1 MYTYQIIIGNEINS
15 FINEIARLRIDVFR
29 EFPYLYDGDIASE
42 EVYLS
47 KFSEVKEASVVLVIE
62 ASKVIGAFTGLPMAF
77 EDASIQ
83 AYIPKENLSTAY
95 YFSEIVLNKDYRN
108 QGIGLKMF
116 DMLEEYVLSL
126 QKYTVFY
133 LATVNRT
140 EDHPSKPINYKSLD
154 SYWRNKGYQKTGVNC
169 FLIWKEVNEEV
180 ASEKSLT
187 IWEKKI
193 VF

>member
-1 MYTYQIIIGNEINS
+1 VFLRNFFDAMYTYQIIIGNEINS

-77 EDASIQ
+77 EEASIQ
-83 AYIPKENLSTAY
+83 GYIPKENLSTAY

-133 LATVNRT
+133 LATVNIT
-140 EDHPSKPINYKSLD
+140 EDHPIKQIN
-154 SYWRNKGYQKTGVNC
+154 
-169 FLIWKEVNEEV
+169 
-180 ASEKSLT
+180 
-187 IWEKKI
+187 
-193 VF
+193 